1 MGRKRVVAYV
11 RVSSSSK
18 AQLHSY
24 EFQEQYW
31 RSKFDDDP
39 DNELVRIYADRGI
52 SGSNAYK
59 RPEFMTMIK
68 DARNRKFDVIHTKSV
83 SRFSRNTVQL
93 LEAVRE
99 LRDLGIEVI
108 FEKEQIST
116 LQPTSE
122 LFLTIAATIA
132 ENDLE
137 VDSQRQ
143 KWSFQHRFENGW
155 YSIGSSMYGYRMTED
170 NKVVIVPEEAEVIRW
185 VYDMYLS
192 GCGCPTIARV
202 LNEAGIKTGVGMPWR
217 ASGILKMISN
227 EKYMG
232 DVMMGKSVNIDGKK
246 CDNLDGQY
254 GERYYIENAHEGI
267 ISKET
272 YYKAMELRQQR
283 ANPKLVN
290 QDTVEYPFT
299 RRIACGCC
307 GSYFRHKVN
316 NPGKKWA
323 NDIWI
328 CARQEQKGKA
338 HCDSTRIK
346 DTVLKEKFVKAYNEF
361 VTLRPEGETIEA
373 IQKCIQRLR
382 AEEEKLAAL
391 LMRKLLSEKAF
402 RAEQQSIKAEIRRLQ
417 EQLQQ
422 LRCSAVRESD
432 YTVIT
437 EFDEEK
443 LKLFIEKIIITE
455 EKRVTFRFF
464 NGVEI
469 TREYTNGKS
478 GNKPGWNLKEV

>member
-31 RSKFDDDP
+31 RSKFENDP

-52 SGSNAYK
+52 SGSDAYK
-59 RPEFMTMIK
+59 RPEFMTMLK

-83 SRFSRNTVQL
+83 SRFARNTVQL

-155 YSIGSSMYGYRMTED
+155 YSIGSSMYGYRMTGD
-170 NKVVIVPEEAEVIRW
+170 NKVVVVPEEAEVIRW

-246 CDNLDGQY
+246 CNNLDGQY
-254 GERYYIENAHEGI
+254 GERYYIEDAHEGI

-290 QDTVEYPFT
+290 QDIVEYPFT

-338 HCDSTRIK
+338 IILTSVSRSVAPIVVCFLSLFPILYTAFLNAIKGVPSELEEMCLVYKIPLKKRVFSMYIPQMLPKILLDSAGGFSFA
-346 DTVLKEKFVKAYNEF
+346 LKLVVSAEILASVYGSLGGIIQEASIYLLTSRLFALTLAVCLIGIIVEF
-361 VTLRPEGETIEA
+361 IGKI
-373 IQKCIQRLR
+373 
-382 AEEEKLAAL
+382 
-391 LMRKLLSEKAF
+391 LSEKAG
-402 RAEQQSIKAEIRRLQ
+402 
-417 EQLQQ
+417 
-422 LRCSAVRESD
+422 
-432 YTVIT
+432 
-437 EFDEEK
+437 EK
-443 LKLFIEKIIITE
+443 LL
-455 EKRVTFRFF
+455 
-464 NGVEI
+464 
-469 TREYTNGKS
+469 
-478 GNKPGWNLKEV
+478 

>member
-1 MGRKRVVAYV
+1 MGKKRAVAYV

-31 RSKFDDDP
+31 RSKFENDP
-39 DNELVRIYADRGI
+39 EYELIRIYADRGI
-52 SGSNAYK
+52 SGCNAYK
-59 RPEFMTMIK
+59 RPEFMTMMQ
-68 DARNRKFDVIHTKSV
+68 DARKGCFDVIHTKSV
-83 SRFSRNTVQL
+83 SRFARNTVQL

-122 LFLTIAATIA
+122 LFLTIAATVA

-143 KWSFQHRFENGW
+143 KWSYQHRFEQGW
-155 YSIGSSMYGYRMTED
+155 YSIGSSMYGYRMTGN

-192 GCGCPTIARV
+192 GCSCPTIARV
-202 LNEAGIKTGVGMPWR
+202 LNEAGFKSGKGLPWR
-217 ASGILKMISN
+217 ASGILKMLTN

-254 GERYYIENAHEGI
+254 GERYYIEDAHERI

-299 RRIACGCC
+299 RIISCGCC

-316 NPGKKWA
+316 NPGKKWK

-328 CARQEQKGKA
+328 CARQEQKGKV

-346 DTVLKEKFVKAYNEF
+346 DTVLKEKFVEAYNEF
-361 VTLRPEGETIEA
+361 VTLRPQGETIAA
-373 IQKCIQRLR
+373 IQADIQRLR
-382 AEEEKLAAL
+382 TQEDRLAML
-391 LMRKLLSEKAF
+391 LMRKLISEKGF
-402 RAEQQSIKAEIRRLQ
+402 RAEQQAIKAEIRRQQ
-417 EQLQQ
+417 EQLRQ
-422 LRCSAVRESD
+422 LQSSAVRESD
-432 YTVIT
+432 YTRIE
-437 EFDEEK
+437 EFDEAK
-443 LKLFIEKIIITE
+443 LKLFIERIIITE
-455 EKRVTFRFF
+455 EKHVTFRFF

-469 TREYTNGKS
+469 TKEYTNGKS
-478 GNKPGWNLKEV
+478 GNKPGWNQKEV

>member
-1 MGRKRVVAYV
+1 MGKKRVVAYV

-31 RSKFDDDP
+31 RGKFENDP

-52 SGSNAYK
+52 SGCNAYK
-59 RPEFMTMIK
+59 RPEFMTMMQ
-68 DARNRKFDVIHTKSV
+68 DARKGCFDVIHTKSV
-83 SRFSRNTVQL
+83 SRFARNTVQL

-108 FEKEQIST
+108 FEKEQISN

-143 KWSFQHRFENGW
+143 KWSYQHRFENGW
-155 YSIGSSMYGYRMTED
+155 YSIGSSMYGYRMTG
-170 NKVVIVPEEAEVIRW
+170 NNTVVIVPEEAEVIRW
-185 VYDMYLS
+185 VYDMYIS

-202 LNEAGIKTGVGMPWR
+202 LNQAGFKTGKGLPWR
-217 ASGILKMISN
+217 ASGILKMLSN

-246 CDNLDGQY
+246 CDNFDGRY
-254 GERYYIENAHEGI
+254 GERYYIEGAHEGI

-290 QDTVEYPFT
+290 QDTVEYAFT
-299 RRIACGCC
+299 RMISCGCC

-316 NPGKKWA
+316 NPGKKWQ

-346 DTVLKEKFVKAYNEF
+346 DAVLKEKFMEAYNEF
-361 VTLRPEGETIEA
+361 VTLRPQGENIEA
-373 IQKCIQRLR
+373 IQTVIRGLLQ
-382 AEEEKLAAL
+382 EEETLARL
-391 LMRKLLSEKAF
+391 LMRKLLSESAF
-402 RAEQQSIKAEIRRLQ
+402 RTEQRSIKDEIRKQR
-417 EQLQQ
+417 EHIRQLQ
-422 LRCSAVRESD
+422 RKSVHERE
-432 YTVIT
+432 YITIT

-443 LKLFIEKIIITE
+443 LKRFIDKIIMQPNS
-455 EKRVTFRFF
+455 VVFRFF

-469 TREYTNGKS
+469 TKEYTNGKS
-478 GNKPGWNLKEV
+478 GNKTGWNRKVV

>member
-1 MGRKRVVAYV
+1 MGKKRAVAYV

-31 RSKFDDDP
+31 RSKFEDDP
-39 DNELVRIYADRGI
+39 ENELVQIYADRGI
-52 SGSNAYK
+52 SGSKAYK
-59 RPEFMTMIK
+59 RPEFMKMLQ
-68 DARNRKFDVIHTKSV
+68 DARAGQFDAIHTKSV
-83 SRFSRNTVQL
+83 SRFARNTVEL

-99 LRDLGIEVI
+99 LRDLGVEVI

-116 LQPTSE
+116 MQPTSE

-155 YSIGSSMYGYRMTED
+155 YSIGSSMYGYRMTG

-192 GCGCPTIARV
+192 GCGCPMIARV
-202 LNEAGIKTGVGMPWR
+202 LNEAGFKSGKGLPWR
-217 ASGILKMISN
+217 ASGILKMLTN

-254 GERYYIENAHEGI
+254 GERYYIEDAHEGI

-299 RRIACGCC
+299 RMISCGCC

-316 NPGKKWA
+316 NPGKKWK

-346 DTVLKEKFVKAYNEF
+346 DKVLKEKFIEAYNEF
-361 VTLRPEGETIEA
+361 VTLRPQGETIAA
-373 IQKCIQRLR
+373 IQADIQSLRVQEDRL
-382 AEEEKLAAL
+382 AML
-391 LMRKLLSEKAF
+391 LMRKLISEKAF
-402 RAEQQSIKAEIRRLQ
+402 REEQKAIKAEIRRLQ
-417 EQLQQ
+417 EQLRQ
-422 LRCSAVRESD
+422 LQSSAVRESD
-432 YTVIT
+432 YTRID
-437 EFDEEK
+437 EFDEGT
-443 LKLFIEKIIITE
+443 LKLFIERIIITE
-455 EKRVTFRFF
+455 EKHVTFRFF

-469 TREYTNGKS
+469 TKEYTNGKS

>member
-1 MGRKRVVAYV
+1 MYHSTEYSREFWNAMRGKPVSYNYIESGKNTENGNYRLPYESGKKFAAARKQENIFRQIATVV
-11 RVSSSSK
+11 K
-18 AQLHSY
+18 APKGDSTIWA
-24 EFQEQYW
+24 F
-31 RSKFDDDP
+31 
-39 DNELVRIYADRGI
+39 DNEPVA
-52 SGSNAYK
+52 
-59 RPEFMTMIK
+59 
-68 DARNRKFDVIHTKSV
+68 
-83 SRFSRNTVQL
+83 
-93 LEAVRE
+93 
-99 LRDLGIEVI
+99 
-108 FEKEQIST
+108 
-116 LQPTSE
+116 
-122 LFLTIAATIA
+122 
-132 ENDLE
+132 
-137 VDSQRQ
+137 
-143 KWSFQHRFENGW
+143 KW
-155 YSIGSSMYGYRMTED
+155 
-170 NKVVIVPEEAEVIRW
+170 
-185 VYDMYLS
+185 
-192 GCGCPTIARV
+192 
-202 LNEAGIKTGVGMPWR
+202 MPWR

-232 DVMMGKSVNIDGKK
+232 DVMMGKSVNVDGKK

-254 GERYYIENAHEGI
+254 GERYYIEDAYEGI

-290 QDTVEYPFT
+290 QETVEYPFT

-346 DTVLKEKFVKAYNEF
+346 DTVLKEKFVEAYNEF

-391 LMRKLLSEKAF
+391 LMRKLISENAF

-422 LRCSAVRESD
+422 LRCRAVRESD
-432 YTVIT
+432 YTTIT
-437 EFDEEK
+437 DFDEVK
-443 LKLFIEKIIITE
+443 LKLFVEKIIIME

-469 TREYTNGKS
+469 TKEYTNGKS